1 MPVRIALIASAT
13 LVTSLVSGGAH
24 AALQGRDLD
33 GNATTAEAY
42 YDTVLDITW
51 LKDANYGAGS
61 SYDDDWYSSTTT
73 DGLMNWYNANDWATS
88 LSLHDAVNNVTY
100 DNWRLPTVSPVN
112 GTSFVNTSS
121 FDGSTDVGFN
131 IASPNSELGYM
142 FYVNLGNP
150 SAITQTG
157 LYGGCGTSPL
167 CLQNIGPFTNL
178 YPGIYWSGTA
188 KNNNFYSYQAY
199 GSGFNNGEQYPFT
212 TAYGHYAWAVSSGDV
227 GVAVVPEPE
236 TYAML
241 LAGLVLVGAA
251 VRRRG

>member
-24 AALQGRDLD
+24 ATLQGRDLD

-61 SYDDDWYSSTTT
+61 SYDDDWYSTTT
-73 DGLMNWYNANDWATS
+73 DGRMHWDNARNWAAN
-88 LSLHDAVNNVTY
+88 LSFNDAVNSITY
-100 DNWRLPTVSPVN
+100 ANWRLPTVSPVN

-121 FDGSTDVGFN
+121 VDGSTDVGYN
-131 IASPNSELGYM
+131 ISSPNSELGYM

-150 SAITQTG
+150 SAITPTG
-157 LYGGCGTSPL
+157 SYGGCGINPV
-167 CLQNIGPFTNL
+167 CLQSVGPFTNL
-178 YPGIYWSGTA
+178 QPGIYWSGTA
-188 KNNNFYSYQAY
+188 KDNNFYTYKAY
-199 GSGFNNGEQYPFT
+199 AFEFNNGDQFPFS
-212 TAYGHYAWAVSSGDV
+212 TAYDYYAWAVSPGDV
-227 GVAVVPEPE
+227 GVAAVPEPE

-241 LAGLVLVGAA
+241 LAGLALVGAA